1 MSAPIVSPVFVAASA
16 PSLVP
21 SPALAPRPVLSWGIA
36 TSLVAAGALALLL
49 WASWHPVV
57 VAPANPPA
65 SVMLVFAAQA
75 MSPETQQAA
84 AVGARQSAA
93 SSAARPP
100 RSAVRQAALP
110 VLARAAAPDIVAAEK
125 ETKAAA
131 SPSLDP
137 GKDAAREAAVPAQA
151 SSSATPAPAAVR
163 GPQAAPF
170 DSDTPPASAA
180 PASWQS
186 RVLGHLAHF
195 KRYPG
200 DARQRKRAGAAWVR
214 FQVDGDGK
222 LLASELVTSSGT
234 VLLDREALQ
243 VLQRAQPLPA
253 PPGKLLHQGTVT
265 VTLPVSFKLEPGP
278 DQA

>member
-1 MSAPIVSPVFVAASA
+1 MN
-16 PSLVP
+16 
-21 SPALAPRPVLSWGIA
+21 PRPILSWGIA
-36 TSLVAAGALALLL
+36 TALVVAGMLALLL
-49 WASWHPVV
+49 WACWQPVA
-57 VAPANPPA
+57 VAPANPAA

-84 AVGARQSAA
+84 AAGARQSAA

-100 RSAVRQAALP
+100 KSTTRHEALP
-110 VLARAAAPDIVAAEK
+110 VLARAAAPQIVAAEK
-125 ETKAAA
+125 EAKAET
-131 SPSLDP
+131 SPSPDP
-137 GKDAAREAAVPAQA
+137 GNDAAKEASLPAQA
-151 SSSATPAPAAVR
+151 SSSATPAPSPVR

-214 FQVDGDGK
+214 FQVDRDGK
-222 LLASELVTSSGT
+222 LLASELITSSGT

-243 VLQRAQPLPA
+243 VLERAQPLPA
-253 PPGKLLHQGTVT
+253 PPASVLRQGTVT
-265 VTLPVSFKLEPGP
+265 VTLPVSFKLDAESGHG
-278 DQA
+278 AG

>member
-1 MSAPIVSPVFVAASA
+1 MKGPYT
-16 PSLVP
+16 LE
-21 SPALAPRPVLSWGIA
+21 LRPVLSWGIA
-36 TSLVAAGALALLL
+36 TALVAATALALLL
-49 WASWHPVV
+49 WAAWRP
-57 VAPANPPA
+57 APLASAQPPA
-65 SVMLVFAAQA
+65 SVMVVFAAQA

-84 AVGARQSAA
+84 AVGARRSAA
-93 SSAARPP
+93 SSAAQPKK
-100 RSAVRQAALP
+100 STTRQEALP
-110 VLARAAAPDIVAAEK
+110 VLARAAAPDIAVAEK
-125 ETKAAA
+125 EAKAEA
-131 SPSLDP
+131 SPSPDP
-137 GKDAAREAAVPAQA
+137 GKDAAKEAAVPAQA
-151 SSSATPAPAAVR
+151 SSSATPAPSPVR

-234 VLLDREALQ
+234 GLLDREALQ

-253 PPGKLLHQGTVT
+253 PPASVLHQGTVT
-265 VTLPVSFKLEPGP
+265 VTLPVSFKLEPGQ
-278 DQA
+278 DKA

>member
-1 MSAPIVSPVFVAASA
+1 MKGPYTLEV
-16 PSLVP
+16 
-21 SPALAPRPVLSWGIA
+21 RPVLSWGIA
-36 TSLVAAGALALLL
+36 TSLVAATALALLL
-49 WASWHPVV
+49 WAAWRP
-57 VAPANPPA
+57 APLASAQPPA
-65 SVMLVFAAQA
+65 SVMVVFAAQA

-84 AVGARQSAA
+84 AVGARRSAA
-93 SSAARPP
+93 SSAAQPKK
-100 RSAVRQAALP
+100 STTRQEALP
-110 VLARAAAPDIVAAEK
+110 VLARAAAPDIAVAEK
-125 ETKAAA
+125 EAKAEA
-131 SPSLDP
+131 SPSPDP
-137 GKDAAREAAVPAQA
+137 GKDGAKEAAVPAQA
-151 SSSATPAPAAVR
+151 SSSATPAPSSVR

-253 PPGKLLHQGTVT
+253 PPASVLHQGTVT
-265 VTLPVSFKLEPGP
+265 VTLPVSFKLEPGQ
-278 DQA
+278 DKA

>member
-1 MSAPIVSPVFVAASA
+1 MN
-16 PSLVP
+16 
-21 SPALAPRPVLSWGIA
+21 PRPILSWGIA
-36 TSLVAAGALALLL
+36 TSLVLLASLALLL
-49 WASWHPVV
+49 WASWQPVA
-57 VAPANPPA
+57 VAPANPAA

-75 MSPETQQAA
+75 MSPETQVAH

-100 RSAVRQAALP
+100 KSAIRQEALP
-110 VLARAAAPDIVAAEK
+110 VLARAAAPEIVAAEK
-125 ETKAAA
+125 EEKAAA
-131 SPSLDP
+131 SPSTEP
-137 GKDAAREAAVPAQA
+137 GKDAAKEASMPAQA

-170 DSDTPPASAA
+170 NSDTPPASAA

-186 RVLGHLAHF
+186 RVLSHLAQF

-214 FQVDGDGK
+214 FQVDRDGK
-222 LLASELVTSSGT
+222 LLASELITSSGT

-253 PPGKLLHQGTVT
+253 PPDNVLHQGTVT
-265 VTLPVSFKLEPGP
+265 VTLPVSFRLEPGQ
-278 DQA
+278 DKA

>member
-1 MSAPIVSPVFVAASA
+1 MKGPYTLEV
-16 PSLVP
+16 
-21 SPALAPRPVLSWGIA
+21 RPVLSWGIA
-36 TSLVAAGALALLL
+36 TSLVAATALALLL
-49 WASWHPVV
+49 WAAWRP
-57 VAPANPPA
+57 APLASAQPPA
-65 SVMLVFAAQA
+65 SVMVVFAAQA

-84 AVGARQSAA
+84 AVGARRSAA
-93 SSAARPP
+93 SSAAQPKK
-100 RSAVRQAALP
+100 STTRQEALP
-110 VLARAAAPDIVAAEK
+110 VLARAAAPDIAVAEQEAKAE
-125 ETKAAA
+125 A

-137 GKDAAREAAVPAQA
+137 GKDAAKEAAVPAQA
-151 SSSATPAPAAVR
+151 SSSATPAPSSVR

-253 PPGKLLHQGTVT
+253 PPASILHQGTVT
-265 VTLPVSFKLEPGP
+265 VTLPVSFKLDAGSGHG
-278 DQA
+278 AS

>member
-1 MSAPIVSPVFVAASA
+1 MS
-16 PSLVP
+16 
-21 SPALAPRPVLSWGIA
+21 PRPIWNWGIA
-36 TSLVAAGALALLL
+36 TSLVVATALALLL
-49 WASWHPVV
+49 WAARRPVS
-57 VAPANPPA
+57 VAPANPAA

-84 AVGARQSAA
+84 AAGARQSAA

-100 RSAVRQAALP
+100 KSAIRQEALP
-110 VLARAAAPDIVAAEK
+110 VLARAAAPQIVAAEK
-125 ETKAAA
+125 EAKAETAP
-131 SPSLDP
+131 SPDP
-137 GKDAAREAAVPAQA
+137 GKDAVKEASLPAQA

-163 GPQAAPF
+163 GPQAALF
-170 DSDTPPASAA
+170 DSDTPSTSAV

-186 RVLGHLAHF
+186 RVLSHLGHF

-214 FQVDGDGK
+214 FQVDRDGK

-253 PPGKLLHQGTVT
+253 PPVTLLRQGSVT
-265 VTLPVSFKLEPGP
+265 VTLPVSFKLDAGNGHG
-278 DQA
+278 AS